1 MAVYVDSMR
10 VCVPNKNWK
19 WKQCCHLFANTKK
32 ELHQFAKCLYLKR
45 NWFQNKTLPHYDL
58 TSGKRKL
65 AIAKGAIAISDKKL
79 VEMIRK
85 HRRQNRGTVQKAP
98 TKKV

>member
-1 MAVYVDSMR
+1 MTVYVDIMR
-10 VCVPNKNWK
+10 VCVPNKNWR
-19 WKQCCHLFANTKK
+19 WKQCCHLLADTKK
-32 ELHQFAKCLYLKR
+32 ELHQFAKCIHLKR
-45 NWFQNKTLPHYDL
+45 GWFQNKTLPHYDL

-85 HRRQNRGTVQKAP
+85 HRGQ
-98 TKKV
+98 

>member
-10 VCVPNKNWK
+10 GCISNKNWK
-19 WKQCCHLFANTKK
+19 WKQCCHLVADTEK
-32 ELHQFAKCLYLKR
+32 ELHQFAKILYLKR
-45 NWFQNKTLPHYDL
+45 SWFQNKTTPHYDL
-58 TSGKRKL
+58 TVGKRKL

-85 HRRQNRGTVQKAP
+85 YRRQNGIVQKIPA
-98 TKKV
+98 KKV